1 MNWSFHFS
9 LQADSRWLETVDE
22 VAAAAARQAGEDA
35 GDAAR
40 VGQTVAAAARLVM
53 AASAGAGEDVA
64 LQFDARDGRLD
75 VRLRYI
81 PDAPGAGD
89 VAISRGSLDS
99 VEFSREGRFTVCWLS
114 RKLPD

>member
-1 MNWSFHFS
+1 MNWSFHLS
-9 LQADSRWLETVDE
+9 LQANPRWLETVDE
-22 VAAAAARQAGEDA
+22 VAAAAARQAGEGP

-40 VGQTVAAAARLVM
+40 IGQTVAAAVRLVM
-53 AASAGAGEDVA
+53 AASAGTGEDLA

-75 VRLRYI
+75 VRLRYV
-81 PDAPGAGD
+81 PDTLGAGD

-99 VEFSREGRFTVCWLS
+99 VEFSREGRFTVCCLS